1 MEEMAGWAETLR
13 GERLRFD
20 HLLLATGAVAAPADR
35 VGRAARRR
43 AIWGDVDALTQLTCI
58 STAHAS
64 ATRWPDSTRCQD
76 LR

>member
-1 MEEMAGWAETLR
+1 MAGWAETLR

-43 AIWGDVDALTQLTCI
+43 AIWGDVDADA
-58 STAHAS
+58 AHVHLDGS
-64 ATRWPDSTRCQD
+64 RERHTVG
-76 LR
+76 